1 MKTTVKWLIVML
13 SILSLFG
20 CVKKT
25 TNNSKDRTSKSDY
38 DYIKSKGTIT
48 IGITEFAPMNYH
60 DANGTLIGF
69 DTEFTE
75 AVCEKLGIKPT
86 FLEINWDQKEAF
98 LSSKKIDCIWN
109 GMTITELLQRD
120 FSITDSYIKSKEVIV
135 TKQGE
140 TDILANNLHDAI
152 ISVERGSSG
161 EQAALFLHD
170 IAKILMV
177 DSQLQSLKDI
187 ESDTAD
193 AAIVDYLMLFGAIG
207 EDKDF
212 DNLAVVPAVV
222 SDEELIGIA
231 FRKGSDMT
239 QKVNQIIADMKKDG
253 FLKKLAEKYHIDT
266 TLLD

>member
-1 MKTTVKWLIVML
+1 MIKLIKLYIVAIA
-13 SILSLFG
+13 ILTLLG
-20 CVKKT
+20 CQET
-25 TNNSKDRTSKSDY
+25 KSQTDY
-38 DYIKSKGTIT
+38 KFIKSKGSMIV
-48 IGITEFAPMNYH
+48 GITEYNPMNYH
-60 DANGTLIGF
+60 DKDGNLTGF

-75 AVCEKLGIKPT
+75 AVCAKLGVKPI

-161 EQAALFLHD
+161 EQAALFLYD
-170 IAKILMV
+170 IAKILPV
-177 DSQLQSLKDI
+177 DSQIQSLKDI
-187 ESDTAD
+187 ESNTAD

-207 EDKDF
+207 DDKDF

-231 FRKGSDMT
+231 FRKGSDIT

>member
-1 MKTTVKWLIVML
+1 MVKIKIMKCI
-13 SILSLFG
+13 IAAIAIISLLG
-20 CVKKT
+20 CQET
-25 TNNSKDRTSKSDY
+25 KSQTDY
-38 DYIKSKGTIT
+38 KYIKSKGSMIV
-48 IGITEFAPMNYH
+48 GITEFAPMNYH
-60 DANGTLIGF
+60 DKDGNLVGF

-75 AVCEKLGIKPT
+75 AVCAKLGIKPT
-86 FLEINWDQKEAF
+86 FLEINWDQKEDF

-135 TKQGE
+135 TKQGK
-140 TDILANNLHDAI
+140 TDILANNLHDVV

-161 EQAALFLHD
+161 EQAALFLSG
-170 IAKILMV
+170 IAKILSV

-187 ESDTAD
+187 ESNTAD

-207 EDKDF
+207 DGRDF
-212 DNLAVVPAVV
+212 DDLAVVPAVV

-231 FRKGSDMT
+231 FRKDSDMT
-239 QKVNQIIADMKKDG
+239 PKINQIIADMKKDG